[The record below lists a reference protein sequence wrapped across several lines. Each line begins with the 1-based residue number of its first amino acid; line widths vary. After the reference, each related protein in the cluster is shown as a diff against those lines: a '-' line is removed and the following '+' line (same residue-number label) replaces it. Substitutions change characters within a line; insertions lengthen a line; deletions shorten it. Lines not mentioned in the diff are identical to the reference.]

1 MIEIIWKIM
10 LGTLI
15 TSCIGSCVKK
25 LFMIFSNNKNKLD
38 HIAQV
43 RLSLFGINYFLQFT
57 DPISFTFWLNYSW
70 YQLKLFNAKEWQYST
85 ETRSYDS
92 TLCKLKIF
100 QIYSL
105 LFFTPLFECNE
116 SRDCDEKFM
125 NLISFRRKYCKELK
139 TSSLELT
146 KIMQ

>member
-105 LFFTPLFECNE
+105 LFF
-116 SRDCDEKFM
+116 
-125 NLISFRRKYCKELK
+125 Y
-139 TSSLELT
+139 SSLCVQWEPRLRW
-146 KIMQ
+146 KIYEFDFFSSQNIARKSKHQASS